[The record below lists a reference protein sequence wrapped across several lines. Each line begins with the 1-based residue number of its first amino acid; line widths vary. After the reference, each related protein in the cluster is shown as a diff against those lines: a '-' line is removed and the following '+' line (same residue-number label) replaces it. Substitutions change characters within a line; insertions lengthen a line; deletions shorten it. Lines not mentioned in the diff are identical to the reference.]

1 VISDLGIPLL
11 FILLK
16 APDRF
21 APFLHPSA
29 PSLEACM
36 PLFIER
42 LSPLL
47 LDTPLLSLL
56 SKLQRSLD
64 SLDIEGL
71 SLLWA
76 QYHLG
81 PIGSGIP
88 DPTMDEW
95 VSFTTMYLNT
105 HPPAPTQIDQ
115 LASIDKERLRYYIL
129 AYIFSATFK
138 DCSVILHFDGGL
150 EDSITVI
157 DLDPKKV
164 ERLQKWEVQ
173 DREIVMGFK
182 KALEKGEVNIPP
194 CIDAHLD

>member
-1 VISDLGIPLL
+1 
-11 FILLK
+11 
-16 APDRF
+16 
-21 APFLHPSA
+21 
-29 PSLEACM
+29 M

-47 LDTPLLSLL
+47 LNTPLLSLL

-71 SLLWA
+71 SRLWA
-76 QYHLG
+76 QYHSG

-95 VSFTTMYLNT
+95 ASFTKMYLDT

-115 LASIDKERLRYYIL
+115 LAWIDKERLRYYIL
-129 AYIFSATFK
+129 AYLFSATFK
-138 DCSVILHFDGGL
+138 DCSVILHFDSGL

-164 ERLQKWEVQ
+164 GKLQKWEVH
-173 DREIVMGFK
+173 DREIVMAFK
-182 KALEKGEVNIPP
+182 KALEKGEVTIPP
-194 CIDAHLD
+194 CVDSYHG